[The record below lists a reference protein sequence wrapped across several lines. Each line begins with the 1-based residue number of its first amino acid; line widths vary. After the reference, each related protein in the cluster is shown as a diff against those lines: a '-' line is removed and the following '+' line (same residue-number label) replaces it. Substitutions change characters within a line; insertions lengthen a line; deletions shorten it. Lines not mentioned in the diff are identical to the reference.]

1 MVAFPVVLS
10 TFTELLDTNL
20 SCSFAEDWEL
30 MELQL
35 LMPGEAPVQ
44 GVQRVD
50 DF

>member
-1 MVAFPVVLS
+1 MVSFPVVLGI
-10 TFTELLDTNL
+10 FTELLDTNL
-20 SCSFAEDWEL
+20 FYSFAEDWEL

-44 GVQRVD
+44 GEQHMA